1 MKNIIR
7 CAVVV
12 AILVPFLPTGPSLAK
27 EESPLPKDLPSYG
40 ADRPIPIPQVTE
52 KTLPNGLVVW
62 IVQRPGFPKVVAL
75 VTARGGTAADPKGMD
90 GLANVLAD
98 AMREGTATRTSRQ
111 IAEELQ
117 AIGGDIETAAGE
129 DALTVG
135 VEGLA
140 SGTAKI
146 LNVVAD
152 VVRNASFPAEEVDL
166 VKTNNLQGLQASE
179 AAPEFPVR
187 KAFAATVF
195 GDHPYRVVYP
205 TEEAIQKVTPALL
218 KSEHAR
224 RFRPDRSLL
233 VVVGA
238 VDAATTGRIIEK
250 EFGAWKATGDPIA
263 ATPATPAAGQRR
275 ILLVDRPG
283 AVQSEMRVGRPTV
296 KATDPDYYAL
306 LVTNAMF
313 GGAFT
318 SRLTENIREDKG
330 YTYSPGSTAQTF
342 EQGGLLSVRA
352 AVRNEVTA
360 ATLLEIFYELDRV
373 GATLPTD
380 EELGRAKR
388 YLSGLFLLR
397 NEVNSSLARTLSS
410 NWVRGLPLKALS
422 EYVPKVNEVTA
433 EQTREVGR
441 KYMTSRTQ
449 TVVIGG
455 DAKSVGPAIE
465 AFGPITSVA
474 P

>member
-1 MKNIIR
+1 MKNPVGY
-7 CAVVV
+7 AVPV
-12 AILVPFLPTGPSLAK
+12 ALLATFLSAVPGAAK
-27 EESPLPKDLPSYG
+27 EQVAMPKDLPSYG

-62 IVQRPGFPKVVAL
+62 IVPRPGFPKTVAL
-75 VTARGGTAADPKGMD
+75 LTARGGTAADPKGMD

-98 AMREGTATRTSRQ
+98 AVKEGTATRTSRQ

-117 AIGGDIETAAGE
+117 AIGGEIGTAAGE
-129 DALTVG
+129 DALTVS

-152 VVRNASFPAEEVDL
+152 VVRNASFPADEVEL

-179 AAPEFPVR
+179 AAPEYPVR

-205 TEEAIQKVTPALL
+205 TEEAIQKVTPDLL
-218 KSEHAR
+218 KREYAR

-233 VVVGA
+233 VVAGA
-238 VDAATTGRIIEK
+238 VDAAATARMIEK
-250 EFGAWKATGDPIA
+250 EFGAWKATGEPIA
-263 ATPATPAAGQRR
+263 ATPQAPAAGERR
-275 ILLVDRPG
+275 ILVVDRPG
-283 AVQSEMRVGRPTV
+283 AVQSEIRVGRPAV
-296 KATDPDYYAL
+296 KATDSDYYTL
-306 LVTNAMF
+306 LVANAIF

-330 YTYSPGSTAQTF
+330 YTYSPGSTALTY

-360 ATLLEIFYELDRV
+360 ATILEIFYELDRM
-373 GATLPTD
+373 GATEPTE
-380 EELGRAKR
+380 EELARAKR
-388 YLSGLFLLR
+388 YQSGLFLLR
-397 NEVNSSLARTLSS
+397 NEVNGGLARTLSS

-422 EYVPKVNEVTA
+422 EYVPKVNAVTA
-433 EQTREVGR
+433 VQTREVGR

-455 DAKSVGPAIE
+455 DAKSVGPAME

>member
-1 MKNIIR
+1 M
-7 CAVVV
+7 
-12 AILVPFLPTGPSLAK
+12 
-27 EESPLPKDLPSYG
+27 PKDLPSYG

-62 IVQRPGFPKVVAL
+62 IVPRPGFPKTVAAL
-75 VTARGGTAADPKGMD
+75 TSRGGTAADPKGMD

-98 AMREGTATRTSRQ
+98 AVKEGTATRTSRQ

-117 AIGGDIETAAGE
+117 AIGGEIETFASE
-129 DALTVG
+129 DAVTVG

-152 VVRNASFPAEEVDL
+152 VVRNASFPANEVDL
-166 VKTNNLQGLQASE
+166 VKTNNLQALQASE
-179 AAPEFPVR
+179 AAPEYPVR

-205 TEEAIQKVTPALL
+205 AEEAIQKVTPDLL
-218 KSEHAR
+218 KKEYAR

-238 VDAATTGRIIEK
+238 VDAAAAGRIVEK
-250 EFGAWKATGDPIA
+250 EFGAWKAA
-263 ATPATPAAGQRR
+263 AGESVPATPQTPPAGGRR
-275 ILLVDRPG
+275 ILVVDRPG
-283 AVQSEMRVGRPTV
+283 AVQSEIRVGRPSV
-296 KATDPDYYAL
+296 KATDADYYPL
-306 LVTNAMF
+306 LVANAIF

-330 YTYSPGSTAQTF
+330 YTYSPGSTAQTY

-352 AVRNEVTA
+352 AVRNDVTA
-360 ATLLEIFYELDRV
+360 ATILEIFYELDRM
-373 GATLPTD
+373 GATQPTE
-380 EELGRAKR
+380 EELARAKR
-388 YLSGLFLLR
+388 YQSGLFLLR
-397 NEVNSSLARTLSS
+397 NEVNSGLARTLSA

-422 EYVPKVNEVTA
+422 EYVPKVNGVTA
-433 EQTREVGR
+433 GQTQEVGR

-455 DAKSVGPAIE
+455 DAKTVGPAVE
-465 AFGPITSVA
+465 AFGQVTPAT